1 MESKDLLLLLWR
13 NVRFLIA
20 GLLLG
25 MALGFGVSKIQ
36 TPVYEAKTQLLISRA
51 RQQTN
56 TDMLPLGEDQLVST
70 NIQLAKSQPVLDE
83 VSAQLG
89 IKMNTDNLQ
98 VNAIPN
104 TLIVQIKVQDADPQQ
119 SATIANTLVQVL
131 IQENENLVSARYAD
145 FENNLNMQID
155 QIQKQIAELQTQISQ
170 INDASI
176 SEQLEQVNKEIERL
190 NAEIIVLEDEIN
202 SYPTLLNDKQRA
214 TLGQKQA
221 QLDQLRSMLG
231 LYQQIQTNLTFIGK
245 PGQSGVS
252 RDDPRLSSLQS
263 TLNLYQQLYLSL
275 VNSRETIN
283 LDRMQ
288 NTPNITQIDPA
299 LPPKEPIRPLPL
311 LYILL
316 GAVVGLALAV
326 TAVLTL
332 DHFDDTIRSSQKVQE
347 ILGVPIIG
355 QISQSHS
362 ANQKHAGLSSDHR
375 DNSILLNAFGSLRIN
390 VNRLMAQQAVKV
402 LLVTSPS
409 RGDGKTT
416 IAENLASAFA
426 RSGRKV
432 ILLDGD
438 LYHPQLHVRLKLD
451 NETGLTSILAE
462 GFDWKEAMQ
471 ASGKMNVI
479 PGGPHVSSSSLLLE
493 SDAMTT
499 LLKDLQE
506 NSDVVIIDGPPLFM
520 MDAQILASQVGGIV
534 LVVRQGDTITAVA
547 RAMLDQ
553 LNLMDANVFGAVL
566 NCVPQKQS
574 YYFDER
580 IEHLGK
586 KPLEAADRTK
596 EPKTESN

>member
-1 MESKDLLLLLWR
+1 
-13 NVRFLIA
+13 
-20 GLLLG
+20 
-25 MALGFGVSKIQ
+25 
-36 TPVYEAKTQLLISRA
+36 
-51 RQQTN
+51 
-56 TDMLPLGEDQLVST
+56 
-70 NIQLAKSQPVLDE
+70 LAKSQPVLDE

-89 IKMNTDNLQ
+89 IKINTDNLQ

-104 TLIVQIKVQDADPQQ
+104 TLIIQIKVQESDPQQ
-119 SATIANTLVQVL
+119 AATIANTLVQVL
-131 IQENENLVSARYAD
+131 IQQNENLVSARYAD
-145 FENNLNMQID
+145 FESNLNMQID

-190 NAEIIVLEDEIN
+190 NTEIIVLEDEIN